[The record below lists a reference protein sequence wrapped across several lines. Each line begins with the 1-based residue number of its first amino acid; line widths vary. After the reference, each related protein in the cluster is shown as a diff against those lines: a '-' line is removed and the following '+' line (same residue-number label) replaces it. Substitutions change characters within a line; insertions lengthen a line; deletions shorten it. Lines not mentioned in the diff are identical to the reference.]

1 MALNLDGK
9 KSIVAQINEMASRSL
24 SLVIADARGVD
35 VADMNALRAKA
46 REENVELKVVRN
58 TLAKRAFADTD
69 YACVNEVLFGP
80 SLFAFSMEDPGSA
93 ARLFKTFAK
102 ENEEFDIKAL
112 SVSGQLLSKD
122 QVDVLAKLPTRE
134 QALGMLAGVILAPV
148 TKLVRTLNDVP
159 SKTVRVLSAIKS
171 LKESEA

>member
-69 YACVNEVLFGP
+69 YACVDEVLFGP
-80 SLFAFSMEDPGSA
+80 SLFAFSMDDPGSA
-93 ARLFKTFAK
+93 ARLFKTFAR

-134 QALGMLAGVILAPV
+134 QALSMLAGVILAPV